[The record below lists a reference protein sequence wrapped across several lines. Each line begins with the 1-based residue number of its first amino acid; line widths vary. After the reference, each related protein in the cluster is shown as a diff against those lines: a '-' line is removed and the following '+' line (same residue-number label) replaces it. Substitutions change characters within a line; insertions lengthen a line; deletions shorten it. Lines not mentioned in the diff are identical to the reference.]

1 MCLILGTMTK
11 GAPPYKTTVTLAP
24 GRSHGH
30 ATTQTSRQVVS
41 WLQHGWTPIYGP
53 LEYRV
58 RLKIYLIKSNETKTI
73 HIFNTYL
80 TIQEH
85 TILAS

>member
-11 GAPPYKTTVTLAP
+11 GAPPHKTIVTPAS
-24 GRSHGH
+24 GRSCGH
-30 ATTQTSRQVVS
+30 AATQTSRQVVS
-41 WLQHGWTPIYGP
+41 WLQQGWTPIYDP

-58 RLKIYLIKSNETKTI
+58 RLKLYLIKSNVTKTI

-85 TILAS
+85 RILA